1 MIQRKI
7 YLDLLLFLFSSVVLA
22 QNAEAELNRVQ
33 QRLDSIQSFN
43 AQLSLELDI
52 RFIEMPA
59 KSAKLFYQKDK
70 PLEFES
76 SEFVMLPKRGLDFT
90 MQELFKYPYLV
101 VDRGHREKS
110 GVSYRQLSVI
120 PQDRRADFAIATLL
134 LDSQRDRIVQS
145 EISTKKGGTYIIDMT
160 YASNKTPLPD
170 SVSIKFEIQDIKLP
184 IQYLSNKTAMEVDK
198 KSMRKEGVNEGYI
211 YLKLTDY
218 HIDYR

>member
-7 YLDLLLFLFSSVVLA
+7 YLNLLLFLFSTVVLG
-22 QNAEAELNRVQ
+22 QNAEVELNRVE

-59 KSAKLFYQKDK
+59 KSAKIFYQKNK

-145 EISTKKGGTYIIDMT
+145 EISTKKRGTYIIDMT
-160 YASNKTPLPD
+160 YASNQTPLPD

-198 KSMRKEGVNEGYI
+198 KSMRKKGVNEGYI